1 VPPGRVALA
10 DGRCQW
16 TYGELRAAVAAEA
29 DWLARTGGRRFALL
43 ADNGCAWILSDL
55 ALQERALPCVPI
67 PGSFTPAQINHLLDD
82 AGIDHVLTDEP
93 ERLCAL
99 RPDLASAGQSS
110 RTGLAL
116 LRRTPAGTAPPLPA
130 GTVKITYTSGSTAA
144 PKGVCLDAPTLEAVA
159 RSLST
164 ATRAATVGT
173 HLCVLP
179 LATLLE
185 NVAGVHVALRN
196 GLTCV
201 APSCGSIGMSYGQPD
216 PRRLLETISHSRPA
230 SLILVPELLHALV
243 AGAEHGWR
251 PPDSLRFVAVGGAA
265 VAPTLLA
272 RAAALGL
279 PVYEGY
285 GLSECGSVVCLNTP
299 SANRPGSVGRPLPHV
314 RVRLDE
320 QGQLMVAGAAS
331 LGYLG
336 DPARGPRELA
346 TGDLAEIDADGF
358 VYVRGRLR
366 NVFITSL
373 GRNISPEWVERELT
387 AEPEIGRAVA
397 IGEARPYV
405 VALLSATP
413 GHDTAATLGRAI
425 ARANAHLPDYAQVRR
440 WALLTSPLSFADGTL
455 TANGRLRRQEIQ
467 RRYAPVID
475 SLYADAQAS

>member
-1 VPPGRVALA
+1 MPPGRVALA
-10 DGRCQW
+10 DGQCEW
-16 TYGELRAAVAAEA
+16 TYGELAAAVAAEA
-29 DWLARTGGRRFALL
+29 DWLEATGGQRFALL

-67 PGSFTPAQINHLLDD
+67 PGSFTPAQIGHLLED

-93 ERLCAL
+93 ERLCEL
-99 RPDLASAGQSS
+99 RPDLARAGQSP

-116 LRRTPAGTAPPLPA
+116 LRRAPLAALPPLPT

-144 PKGVCLDAPTLEAVA
+144 PKGVCLDAATLGAVA
-159 RSLST
+159 RSLAA
-164 ATRAATVGT
+164 ATREPTVGA

-185 NVAGVHVALRN
+185 NIAGVHVALLK
-196 GLTCV
+196 GLTCL
-201 APSCGSIGMSYGQPD
+201 APSCRRTGMSYGQPD
-216 PRRLLETISHSRPA
+216 PRRLLEAISGARPA
-230 SLILVPELLHALV
+230 SLILVPELLRALV
-243 AGAEHGWR
+243 AGAEQGWR

-299 SANRPGSVGRPLPHV
+299 AANRPGSVGRPLPHV
-314 RVRLDE
+314 RVRLDA
-320 QGQLMVAGAAS
+320 QGQLMVSGAAS

-336 DPARGPRELA
+336 EPGRPPGELA
-346 TGDLAEIDADGF
+346 TGDLAEIDAEGF

-373 GRNISPEWVERELT
+373 GRNISPEWVESELT
-387 AEPEIGRAVA
+387 AEPEIGRVVA

-405 VALLSATP
+405 VALLSAVD
-413 GHDTAATLGRAI
+413 HDSAATLGRAI
-425 ARANAHLPDYAQVRR
+425 TRANARLPDYAQVRR
-440 WALLTSPLSFADGTL
+440 WALLPAPLSFEDGTL
-455 TANGRLRRQEIQ
+455 TANGRLRRAAVEQ
-467 RRYAPVID
+467 RHAPLIE